1 MLDAMRKQADSILL
15 KGLFVIIVLVF
26 IFWGVGTVGTDR
38 MEVAAKVNDEIIT
51 RRQFD
56 RAYQNLANLYRDVG
70 GPSGGPPAEFLRTQ
84 AMTQLISNE
93 LMLQE
98 AANLGLEVDETELRD
113 SIAAMPN
120 FQNNG
125 RFDKDAYVEILR
137 QNGMKPSDFED
148 LQREQLLS
156 QKLQTIVA
164 RGVQVSPLEVKDRF
178 RHDNERVSL
187 QFVRVPA
194 AAFVAQVEV
203 SDEERKQ
210 FYDANQES
218 FREPERVRAVVVEFS
233 PATFAAAVTPSDA
246 EVLAAYEGNLAQ
258 YQKPEEV
265 RARHILIK
273 VAPDASE
280 ADKAKAR
287 KRLEAVLVKAEAGDN
302 FAALAKAHS
311 EDSSA
316 ASGGDLGS
324 FGRGVMT
331 PPFEVA
337 AFALAPGAVSEII
350 ETPFGL
356 HIIKVEE
363 KTAARQEPIEAVRA
377 SIVES
382 LKTQQARA
390 AALKAVETAHERVLD
405 GEPLEKVAAD
415 LSLTVQTPPPFG
427 AGEPVGTLGPRPELA
442 KEAFATDAGE
452 VAEIVTDSS
461 GYSIV
466 KVVERLPTV
475 VPPLEQVRGKVDT
488 EVRAT
493 KAAALARTRA
503 EGLLTTLK
511 EKQDL
516 VALAKQEGLTVEESP
531 QIGRAGAYVPNLGNA
546 AALKD
551 AAFALTSEAPVAQ
564 VVFDVN
570 GDAVVAVLAE
580 RMPADESRFATE
592 QAALTERLQAQAEAA
607 AVRVFLEQLKSQA
620 QIEYGQGFIAA
631 GGGTPLS

>member
-1 MLDAMRKQADSILL
+1 
-15 KGLFVIIVLVF
+15 VVV
-26 IFWGVGTVGTDR
+26 T
-38 MEVAAKVNDEIIT
+38 
-51 RRQFD
+51 
-56 RAYQNLANLYRDVG
+56 
-70 GPSGGPPAEFLRTQ
+70 
-84 AMTQLISNE
+84 
-93 LMLQE
+93 
-98 AANLGLEVDETELRD
+98 
-113 SIAAMPN
+113 
-120 FQNNG
+120 
-125 RFDKDAYVEILR
+125 
-137 QNGMKPSDFED
+137 
-148 LQREQLLS
+148 
-156 QKLQTIVA
+156 
-164 RGVQVSPLEVKDRF
+164 
-178 RHDNERVSL
+178 
-187 QFVRVPA
+187 
-194 AAFVAQVEV
+194 
-203 SDEERKQ
+203 DEERKQ
-210 FYDANQES
+210 FYDAHQES
-218 FREPERVRAVVVEFS
+218 FREPERVRAVIVEFS
-233 PATFAAAVTPSDA
+233 PATFAAAVAPTDA
-246 EVLAAYEGNLAQ
+246 EIQAAYEGSLAQ

-273 VAPDASE
+273 IAPDASE
-280 ADKAKAR
+280 AEKAKARARLEPLLDKAKA
-287 KRLEAVLVKAEAGDN
+287 GDD

-316 ASGGDLGS
+316 ANGGDLGS

-363 KTAARQEPIEAVRA
+363 KTAARQEPLEAVRG

-390 AALKAVETAHERVLD
+390 TALRAVETAHERVLD

-427 AGEPVGTLGPRPELA
+427 ASEPVGALGLRPELV

-452 VAEIVTDSS
+452 VAEIVTEPS
-461 GYSIV
+461 GYSLV
-466 KVVERLPTV
+466 KVVERLPSV
-475 VPPLEQVRGKVDT
+475 VPPLEQVSSKVDT
-488 EVRAT
+488 EVRAK
-493 KAAALARTRA
+493 KAAALALARA

-511 EKQDL
+511 EQKDL
-516 VALAKQEGLTVEESP
+516 VGLAKQEGLTVEESP
-531 QIGRAGAYVPNLGNA
+531 QIGRAGSYVPNLGNA

-551 AAFALTSEAPVAQ
+551 AAFALSSEAPVAPA
-564 VVFDVN
+564 VYDVN

-580 RMPADESRFATE
+580 RRPADESRFANE

-607 AVRVFLEQLKSQA
+607 AVRVFLEQLKGRA

>member
-1 MLDAMRKQADSILL
+1 VLDAMRKQADSILL
-15 KGLFVIIVLVF
+15 KGLFLIIVLVF

-38 MEVAAKVNDEIIT
+38 MEIAAKVNDEIIT

-56 RAYQNLANLYRDVG
+56 RAYQNLANLYREVG
-70 GPSGGPPAEFLRTQ
+70 GPSGGPPAEFLRSQ
-84 AMTQLISNE
+84 AITQLISNE

-98 AANLGLEVDETELRD
+98 AGNLGLEVDESELRD

-125 RFDKDAYVEILR
+125 HFDKDAYIEVLR
-137 QNGMKPSDFED
+137 QNGLKPNDFED
-148 LQREQLLS
+148 LQRDQLLS

-164 RGVQVSPLEVKDRF
+164 RGAQVSPLEVKDRF

-187 QFVRVPA
+187 KFVRVPA

-203 SDEERKQ
+203 TDEERKQ

-233 PATFAAAVTPSDA
+233 PAAFAAAVTPTDA
-246 EVLAAYEGNLAQ
+246 DVQAAYDGNLAQ

-287 KRLEAVLVKAEAGDN
+287 TRLEAVLAKAKAGDD
-302 FAALAKAHS
+302 FAALAKANS

-316 ASGGDLGS
+316 ANGGDLGT

-363 KTAARQEPIEAVRA
+363 KTAARQEPLDAVRA

-382 LKTQQARA
+382 LQTQQARA
-390 AALKAVETAHERVLD
+390 AALNAVETAHERVLD

-415 LSLTVQTPPPFG
+415 LNLTVQTPPPFG
-427 AGEPVGTLGPRPELA
+427 ANEPVGALGPRPELA
-442 KEAFATDAGE
+442 KEAFGTDAGE
-452 VAEIVTDSS
+452 VAEIVTEPS

-466 KVVERLPTV
+466 KVVERLPTG
-475 VPPLEQVRGKVDT
+475 VPPLEQVRDKVDVG
-488 EVRAT
+488 VRAKT
-493 KAAALARTRA
+493 AAALARTRA
-503 EGLLTTLK
+503 EGLLATLK
-511 EKQDL
+511 EKKDL

-551 AAFALTSEAPVAQ
+551 AAFALTSEAPVAP

-580 RMPADESRFATE
+580 RMPADESRFASE

-607 AVRVFLEQLKSQA
+607 TVRVFLEQLKSQA
-620 QIEYGQGFIAA
+620 KIEYGQGFIAA